1 MQPVVSVYMSRNIVL
16 VFVIFLFAMVFA
28 HVFTPKVSA
37 EGTLKVATYN
47 MLSGNSKNP
56 NQMADYIIGHQF
68 DLIVFQEADCREV
81 FEYQQALA
89 ARNYPMEQFFAT
101 HSAVNYTTCAGDPN
115 GAPSPVGGGIGMLS
129 KYPILNP
136 EFRYYEHG
144 ERVFQTALL
153 QTDGGTVRVFNGH
166 FWRRGYDVDE
176 FTECP
181 SVLMFM
187 DWVNSYTDTK
197 QKILLGDF
205 NVRFNEFG
213 SADAYKALCK
223 GAMQNWDMSCKEPG
237 RCAIS
242 HTGFNSVVDYVFV
255 PFDSDLEFESS
266 YVAQDIQLSD
276 HFPAI
281 ATIKNKEVLES
292 CSVSAQ
298 TQCAPDGASVVLS
311 WQISGDATL
320 DRVVIENNKQ
330 PVAAW
335 NPTTLS
341 NQLNITED
349 FVWSTNFSRSQSIS
363 YPITP
368 GSLYEVRI
376 LAQKRNS
383 QGQFQNVCSK
393 PSLQTNLTWGLKYGC
408 ASPATPNPDYDDNG
422 VVDIFDYNRLVTAF
436 GTINCDVNLYTD
448 CTIDIF
454 DFNQLITSF
463 GKAT

>member
-1 MQPVVSVYMSRNIVL
+1 
-16 VFVIFLFAMVFA
+16 
-28 HVFTPKVSA
+28 
-37 EGTLKVATYN
+37 
-47 MLSGNSKNP
+47 
-56 NQMADYIIGHQF
+56 MADYIIGHQF
-68 DLIVFQEADCREV
+68 DLIVFQEADCGEV
-81 FEYQQALA
+81 YEYQQSLA
-89 ARNYPMEQFFAT
+89 ARNYPMELFFAT
-101 HSAVNYTTCAGDPN
+101 HSETNYTSCAGDPN
-115 GAPSPVGGGIGMLS
+115 GAPSPVGGIGMLS
-129 KYPILNP
+129 KFPIRNP
-136 EFRYYEHG
+136 EFKYYEHG

-153 QTDGGTVRVFNGH
+153 DTDGGTVRVFNGH

-213 SADAYKALCK
+213 SAEAYKTLCK
-223 GAMQNWDMSCKEPG
+223 GAMQNWDMSCKEPD

-242 HTGFNSVVDYVFV
+242 HKGFNSVVDYVFI

-281 ATIKNKEVLES
+281 ATIRNNEVLES

-311 WQISGDATL
+311 WQISGDAIPE
-320 DRVVIENNKQ
+320 RVVIENNKQ
-330 PVAAW
+330 PISAW

-341 NQLNITED
+341 TELNVTDD
-349 FVWSTNFSRSQSIS
+349 FVWPTTFSRSQSVS

-368 GSLYEVRI
+368 GSLYEVRV

-383 QGQFQNVCSK
+383 QGQYENICSK
-393 PSLQTNLTWGLKYGC
+393 PSLQTSLTWGIKYGC
-408 ASPATPNPDYDDNG
+408 ASPTTPNPDYDDNG
-422 VVDIFDYNRLVTAF
+422 IVDIFDYNRLITAF
-436 GTINCDVNLYTD
+436 GTINCDINLYTD

-454 DFNQLITSF
+454 DFNVLITAF
-463 GKAT
+463 GRAS